1 MHRQDL
7 LDLAFRKGEDSVA
20 RYLRKYYN
28 SFEIGRGEYVAQ
40 SLGHKEFHHYKK
52 NYMSLSLTDYRSK
65 LITKIMFSNSQEE
78 VKRYI
83 ISATKSLEKHKLNG
97 HLITQFVDK
106 TMDELAMFVPMN
118 KDSHQWSNIQMAKIQ
133 FTRIKAQIKTMPD

>member
-1 MHRQDL
+1 ML
-7 LDLAFRKGEDSVA
+7 
-20 RYLRKYYN
+20 
-28 SFEIGRGEYVAQ
+28 
-40 SLGHKEFHHYKK
+40 
-52 NYMSLSLTDYRSK
+52 LSLTDYRSK

-118 KDSHQWSNIQMAKIQ
+118 KDSHQRSNIQMAKIQ